1 VAARALV
8 DDEADAP
15 ASTGDEEAP
24 KARVFVSR
32 GARTSGPPPAAP
44 GAAPDA
50 GRPAS
55 SEPRTFGRFA
65 RDADGNFARPG
76 GPPKNPD
83 LPNDGRAQPRFNDG
97 GGSRGPP
104 SGGRFGAP
112 APGRGAAAGAN
123 AGRGAGRDSDKGEK
137 GRRGRVD
144 DGPAVSGRMA
154 TEARRNARASRK
166 DERDAKAI
174 KKERVEFL
182 EVPAEGMNLEVLAE
196 LLAVNSADVIKAL
209 FMKGIMTTVN
219 MVRALA
225 CARAAGGSG
234 LCALFHT
241 SRPCAEPGQGE
252 GVDGGR
258 GL

>member
-1 VAARALV
+1 
-8 DDEADAP
+8 
-15 ASTGDEEAP
+15 
-24 KARVFVSR
+24 
-32 GARTSGPPPAAP
+32 
-44 GAAPDA
+44 
-50 GRPAS
+50 
-55 SEPRTFGRFA
+55 
-65 RDADGNFARPG
+65 
-76 GPPKNPD
+76 
-83 LPNDGRAQPRFNDG
+83 
-97 GGSRGPP
+97 
-104 SGGRFGAP
+104 
-112 APGRGAAAGAN
+112 
-123 AGRGAGRDSDKGEK
+123 
-137 GRRGRVD
+137 
-144 DGPAVSGRMA
+144 MA

-234 LCALFHT
+234 LCTLFHT

-252 GVDGGR
+252 GDDGGR

>member
-15 ASTGDEEAP
+15 AAPTGGEETRA
-24 KARVFVSR
+24 ARVFVSR
-32 GARTSGPPPAAP
+32 RGKVDGPPPAPAS
-44 GAAPDA
+44 GSAPDA
-50 GRPAS
+50 ARPAS
-55 SEPRTFGRFA
+55 TEPRTFGRFA

-97 GGSRGPP
+97 GGYRGPP
-104 SGGRFGAP
+104 SAGGRFGAP

-166 DERDAKAI
+166 EDRDAKAV

-219 MVRALA
+219 MVRALP

-234 LCALFHT
+234 LCTLFHA
-241 SRPCAEPGQGE
+241 SRARAEPGQGE
-252 GVDGGR
+252 GDDGG
-258 GL
+258 